1 MERVDE
7 VIGFLELVGWI
18 VGVIGLAALITFT
31 VIKFFPGKDDA
42 ATAAKG
48 SGEQAS

>member
-18 VGVIGLAALITFT
+18 AGVVGLAAAITYA
-31 VIKFFPGKDDA
+31 VIKLFPGKDDA
-42 ATAAKG
+42 ATAGKP
-48 SGEQAS
+48 SGEQPS